1 MTGSITKRNH
11 FYFGNI
17 RNDNKHSFWRLNL
30 KILNVLKKYQEKYN
44 IIIKDYFDGQK
55 SLWKE
60 MLFDTESHNIKYIGN
75 EITVAEIAN
84 TSDLII
90 LPWFSTTFYESLYSS
105 ADIFL
110 LEKEIIDELKDEKI
124 TNEVFSYDNENK
136 FLSDLEDYLNKGI
149 FNQKIKIS
157 VKKIL

>member
-1 MTGSITKRNH
+1 M
-11 FYFGNI
+11 
-17 RNDNKHSFWRLNL
+17 
-30 KILNVLKKYQEKYN
+30 VKKVYE
-44 IIIKDYFDGQK
+44 
-55 SLWKE
+55 E

-90 LPWFSTTFYESLYSS
+90 LPWFSTTFIVF
-105 ADIFL
+105 IFKCRYISFR
-110 LEKEIIDELKDEKI
+110 KEIIDELKDEKI

-149 FNQKIKIS
+149 FNQKNKNF